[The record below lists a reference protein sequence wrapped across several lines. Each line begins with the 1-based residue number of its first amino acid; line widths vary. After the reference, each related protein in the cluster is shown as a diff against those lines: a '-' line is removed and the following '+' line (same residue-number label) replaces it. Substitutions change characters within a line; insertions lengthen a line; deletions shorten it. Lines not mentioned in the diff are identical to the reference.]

1 MIISH
6 KNRFIFI
13 KTEKTAG
20 TSIEIALSKHC
31 GSEDIITPISPEDE
45 AKRKELGYRGAQNY
59 KIPFSKYSKLD
70 YLRFVY
76 RRRRQ
81 CFYHHMSASEIMQ
94 YIDHETWDSYFK
106 FCFERNPWDKVIS
119 WYFWRYKSEP
129 RPTISQ
135 FVQSDEA
142 NIIKGFEL
150 YTRSSEI
157 VVDKVF
163 FYEQLSDAM
172 NELRERLNLDGP
184 LSLPFSKAGFRKD
197 RRSYKDVLSEQDKEK
212 IAKVY
217 AREIAYFNYEW

>member
-119 WYFWRYKSEP
+119 WYFWTYKSEP